1 MTGESRRRILLTG
14 ASGTLG
20 RFLAPLLSSRY
31 GSLLMT
37 DIADFPDPLPPGARF
52 ERADLCDAAAIA
64 RLAEGMDAIVH
75 FGGINTEKSFE
86 TILSANIVG
95 VANVFEA
102 ARQAGA
108 RVVFAS
114 SNHTVGFYERGQTL
128 AVTDPGRPDG
138 FYGLSK
144 LYGEM
149 LGRLYFDKHGV
160 ESVHLRIGSCL
171 SRPTEPRHLSTW
183 LSYPDLERLV
193 CRAVEADDPGVAAV
207 WGISANTRSW
217 WRGDDAGRIGYCPAD
232 NAETYA
238 DSLSP
243 AADDAVSARYQGS
256 AICAKGFTR
265 DSPGEAAGPP
275 F

>member
-1 MTGESRRRILLTG
+1 MTRESHRRILLTG

-20 RFLAPLLSSRY
+20 RFLAPLLARRY
-31 GSLLMT
+31 GSLLLT
-37 DIADFPDPLPPGARF
+37 DIADFPGPLPAGARF
-52 ERADLCDAAAIA
+52 ERADLCDAAAVA
-64 RLAEGMDAIVH
+64 RLAEGTDAIVH
-75 FGGINTEKSFE
+75 FGGINTEKSLE

-95 VANVFEA
+95 VTNVFEA

-114 SNHTVGFYERGQTL
+114 SNHTIGFYERGRTL
-128 AVTDPGRPDG
+128 TVTDPGRPDG
-138 FYGLSK
+138 LYGLSK

-193 CRAVEADDPGVAAV
+193 CRAIEAENPGVAAV
-207 WGISANTRSW
+207 WGVSANTRSW
-217 WRGDDAGRIGYCPAD
+217 WRDDDAGHIGYFPTD
-232 NAETYA
+232 DAEAYA

-243 AADDAVSARYQGS
+243 ATDDAVSAHYQGG
-256 AICAKGFTR
+256 AMCANGYTR
-265 DSPGEAAGPP
+265 VPPEAAEPP
-275 F
+275 V

>member
-1 MTGESRRRILLTG
+1 MTGESGRRTLLTG

-31 GSLLMT
+31 GSLLMA
-37 DIADFPDPLPPGARF
+37 DIADFPGPLPPGARF

-108 RVVFAS
+108 RFVFAS
-114 SNHTVGFYERGQTL
+114 SNHTIGFYERGQTL

-171 SRPTEPRHLSTW
+171 SRPTEPRHLFTW

-193 CRAVEADDPGVAAV
+193 CRAVEADNPGVAAV

-243 AADDAVSARYQGS
+243 ATDDAVSARYQGGV
-256 AICAKGFTR
+256 ICAKGYTR
-265 DSPGEAAGPP
+265 ASAGKVAE
-275 F
+275 